1 MVLDGLPEGVDDVY
15 EWAHVD
21 DTPDEDGAIEL
32 DAYLEPA
39 ETEQSELDDFYEE
52 AETTDTT
59 DYSGESRPR
68 VVNTQFM
75 GRRNYAREPGRTTDF
90 DW

>member
-15 EWAHVD
+15 EWVHVTDQPD
-21 DTPDEDGAIEL
+21 DDPVDVDEYLAPD
-32 DAYLEPA
+32 
-39 ETEQSELDDFYEE
+39 ETEQAELDDVEE
-52 AETTDTT
+52 PEETS
-59 DYSGESRPR
+59 DYAGESRPR

>member
-21 DTPDEDGAIEL
+21 EAPDEDDPIEI
-32 DAYLEPA
+32 DAYLGPSD
-39 ETEQSELDDFYEE
+39 ETEQAELDNFYDEG
-52 AETTDTT
+52 DTM
-59 DYSGESRPR
+59 DCSGESRPR